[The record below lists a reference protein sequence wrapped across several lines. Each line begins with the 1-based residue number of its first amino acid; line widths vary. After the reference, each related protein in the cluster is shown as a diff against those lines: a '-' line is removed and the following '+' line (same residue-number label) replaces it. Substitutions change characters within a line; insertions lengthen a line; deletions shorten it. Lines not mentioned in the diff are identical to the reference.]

1 MSIHTLRHSFATHL
15 LERGLSLRHIQHLLG
30 HASPTTTARYAH
42 ITEFTEKDTRT
53 TLNALIN
60 EIHIDLKKV

>member
-1 MSIHTLRHSFATHL
+1 
-15 LERGLSLRHIQHLLG
+15 LG

-42 ITEFTEKDTRT
+42 ITEFTEQDTRS

-60 EIHIDLKKV
+60 ELHIDLKKV

>member
-1 MSIHTLRHSFATHL
+1 L

-42 ITEFTEKDTRT
+42 ITEFTEKDSRT
-53 TLNALIN
+53 TINALIN
-60 EIHIDLKKV
+60 GIHIDLEKV

>member
-1 MSIHTLRHSFATHL
+1 VGPHSLRHSFATHL

-42 ITEFTEKDTRT
+42 ITEFTEKETRT
-53 TLNALIN
+53 TLNIMIN
-60 EIHIDLKKV
+60 ELHIDLKKV